1 MKRTLSLILIL
12 TMLLS
17 LAACGSK
24 DAAPTDDD
32 NAPSQEQGSGDA
44 QPGGTTG
51 TPDEPEQP
59 EQTQPTEQEPAD
71 SKPEQTQPADNSK
84 PKQEPVGEPEKEPAK
99 QPEQKPEPKP
109 AEKPAEGTSAE
120 PPTETPKPE
129 TPAED
134 KPAAAVDDAL
144 TILNAIWNT
153 YSDEEKFPAAGGD
166 SEHAVDGAPGSFDVS
181 NADSLSY
188 QLTFPA
194 DDASLIDSAASLVHM
209 MNLNTFTCGAFM
221 SPTRTT
227 SPGSRTTCAR
237 PFRPSTGCAASRISW
252 SSSQSGRVYFPCTET
267 RSWSTPSAI
276 SSWRAILPL
285 PPSMTRPSTHKT
297 AEKKRG
303 MPRILLFFFRLRAG
317 RFSYKIW
324 SEHIAA
330 RRKRHAEAKVEAEH
344 HLHIRAA
351 AGEPAADLP
360 LRADHRGRPDGLRKD
375 HRGELV
381 SGGARKGRAA
391 ARRPHQ
397 RVFRQSCDLLA
408 ERAGRLCRAA
418 STCCGS
424 MPVPRT
430 PPAAGCWRTIS
441 ARSCRGKRPAIC
453 SPTIFTCLQ
462 TRVTAFLCSLAAA
475 ARHVT

>member
-24 DAAPTDDD
+24 DAAPPDDG
-32 NAPSQEQGSGDA
+32 NVPPQEQGSGDA
-44 QPGGTTG
+44 QPGGTIG

-84 PKQEPVGEPEKEPAK
+84 PKQEPAK
-99 QPEQKPEPKP
+99 QPEQKPESKP

-188 QLTFPA
+188 LLTFPA

-209 MNLNTFTCGAFM
+209 MNLNTFTCGAFHVADANNVARLADDL
-221 SPTRTT
+221 RTT
-227 SPGSRTTCAR
+227 IQAKHWMCGFPDKLVIVTVG
-237 PFRPSTGCAASRISW
+237 
-252 SSSQSGRVYFPCTET
+252 QSVFSVYGNE
-267 RSWSTPSAI
+267 
-276 SSWRAILPL
+276 
-285 PPSMTRPSTHKT
+285 
-297 AEKKRG
+297 
-303 MPRILLFFFRLRAG
+303 
-317 RFSYKIW
+317 
-324 SEHIAA
+324 
-330 RRKRHAEAKVEAEH
+330 
-344 HLHIRAA
+344 
-351 AGEPAADLP
+351 
-360 LRADHRGRPDGLRKD
+360 
-375 HRGELV
+375 ELV
-381 SGGARKGRAA
+381 NT
-391 ARRPHQ
+391 
-397 RVFRQSCDLLA
+397 FRDKLLA
-408 ERAGRLCRAA
+408 SYSAA
-418 STCCGS
+418 TA
-424 MPVPRT
+424 VYDE
-430 PPAAGCWRTIS
+430 
-441 ARSCRGKRPAIC
+441 AIN
-453 SPTIFTCLQ
+453 
-462 TRVTAFLCSLAAA
+462 A
-475 ARHVT
+475 

>member
-24 DAAPTDDD
+24 DAAPTDDG
-32 NAPSQEQGSGDA
+32 NVPSQEQGGGEEQS
-44 QPGGTTG
+44 GGTTE

-84 PKQEPVGEPEKEPAK
+84 PKQEPAK

-188 QLTFPA
+188 LLTFPA

-209 MNLNTFTCGAFM
+209 MNLNTFTCGAFHVADANNVARLADDL
-221 SPTRTT
+221 RTT
-227 SPGSRTTCAR
+227 IQAKHWMCGFPDKLVIVTVGKSVLS
-237 PFRPSTGCAASRISW
+237 
-252 SSSQSGRVYFPCTET
+252 VYGNE
-267 RSWSTPSAI
+267 
-276 SSWRAILPL
+276 
-285 PPSMTRPSTHKT
+285 
-297 AEKKRG
+297 
-303 MPRILLFFFRLRAG
+303 
-317 RFSYKIW
+317 
-324 SEHIAA
+324 
-330 RRKRHAEAKVEAEH
+330 
-344 HLHIRAA
+344 
-351 AGEPAADLP
+351 
-360 LRADHRGRPDGLRKD
+360 
-375 HRGELV
+375 ELV
-381 SGGARKGRAA
+381 NTFRDKLLTSYSAA
-391 ARRPHQ
+391 TA
-397 RVFRQSCDLLA
+397 VYD
-408 ERAGRLCRAA
+408 E
-418 STCCGS
+418 
-424 MPVPRT
+424 
-430 PPAAGCWRTIS
+430 
-441 ARSCRGKRPAIC
+441 AIN
-453 SPTIFTCLQ
+453 
-462 TRVTAFLCSLAAA
+462 A
-475 ARHVT
+475 

>member
-24 DAAPTDDD
+24 DAAPPDDD

-71 SKPEQTQPADNSK
+71 SKPEQ
-84 PKQEPVGEPEKEPAK
+84 EPAR

-181 NADSLSY
+181 NADNLSY
-188 QLTFPA
+188 LLTFPA

-209 MNLNTFTCGAFM
+209 MNLNTFTCGAFHVADANNVARLADDL
-221 SPTRTT
+221 RTT
-227 SPGSRTTCAR
+227 IQAKHWMCGFPDKLVIVTVGQSVFSVYGNEELVNT
-237 PFRPSTGCAASRISW
+237 FRDKLLAS
-252 SSSQSGRVYFPCTET
+252 YPT
-267 RSWSTPSAI
+267 
-276 SSWRAILPL
+276 
-285 PPSMTRPSTHKT
+285 
-297 AEKKRG
+297 
-303 MPRILLFFFRLRAG
+303 
-317 RFSYKIW
+317 
-324 SEHIAA
+324 
-330 RRKRHAEAKVEAEH
+330 
-344 HLHIRAA
+344 AA
-351 AGEPAADLP
+351 AVYDE
-360 LRADHRGRPDGLRKD
+360 
-375 HRGELV
+375 
-381 SGGARKGRAA
+381 
-391 ARRPHQ
+391 
-397 RVFRQSCDLLA
+397 
-408 ERAGRLCRAA
+408 
-418 STCCGS
+418 
-424 MPVPRT
+424 
-430 PPAAGCWRTIS
+430 
-441 ARSCRGKRPAIC
+441 AIN
-453 SPTIFTCLQ
+453 
-462 TRVTAFLCSLAAA
+462 A
-475 ARHVT
+475 

>member
-24 DAAPTDDD
+24 DAAPTDDG
-32 NAPSQEQGSGDA
+32 NAPSQEQGGGEEQS
-44 QPGGTTG
+44 GGTTG

-59 EQTQPTEQEPAD
+59 EQTQPTEQEPTD
-71 SKPEQTQPADNSK
+71 NSKPEQEPA
-84 PKQEPVGEPEKEPAK
+84 GEPEKEPAK

-209 MNLNTFTCGAFM
+209 MNLNTFTCGAFHVADANNVARLADDL
-221 SPTRTT
+221 RTT
-227 SPGSRTTCAR
+227 IQAKRWMCGFPDKLVIVTVG
-237 PFRPSTGCAASRISW
+237 
-252 SSSQSGRVYFPCTET
+252 QSVFSVYGNE
-267 RSWSTPSAI
+267 
-276 SSWRAILPL
+276 
-285 PPSMTRPSTHKT
+285 
-297 AEKKRG
+297 
-303 MPRILLFFFRLRAG
+303 
-317 RFSYKIW
+317 
-324 SEHIAA
+324 
-330 RRKRHAEAKVEAEH
+330 
-344 HLHIRAA
+344 
-351 AGEPAADLP
+351 
-360 LRADHRGRPDGLRKD
+360 
-375 HRGELV
+375 ELV
-381 SGGARKGRAA
+381 NT
-391 ARRPHQ
+391 
-397 RVFRQSCDLLA
+397 FRDKLLT
-408 ERAGRLCRAA
+408 
-418 STCCGS
+418 SYS
-424 MPVPRT
+424 
-430 PPAAGCWRTIS
+430 
-441 ARSCRGKRPAIC
+441 
-453 SPTIFTCLQ
+453 
-462 TRVTAFLCSLAAA
+462 AAA
-475 ARHVT
+475 AVYDEAINA

>member
-24 DAAPTDDD
+24 DAAPADDD
-32 NAPSQEQGSGDA
+32 NAPPQEQGSGDP

-59 EQTQPTEQEPAD
+59 EQTQPAEQEPAD
-71 SKPEQTQPADNSK
+71 GKPEQEPA
-84 PKQEPVGEPEKEPAK
+84 GEPEKEPAR

-188 QLTFPA
+188 LLTFPA

-209 MNLNTFTCGAFM
+209 MNLNTFTCGAFHVADANNVARLADDL
-221 SPTRTT
+221 RTT
-227 SPGSRTTCAR
+227 IQAKRWMCGFPDKLVIVTVG
-237 PFRPSTGCAASRISW
+237 
-252 SSSQSGRVYFPCTET
+252 QSVLSVYGNE
-267 RSWSTPSAI
+267 
-276 SSWRAILPL
+276 
-285 PPSMTRPSTHKT
+285 
-297 AEKKRG
+297 
-303 MPRILLFFFRLRAG
+303 
-317 RFSYKIW
+317 
-324 SEHIAA
+324 
-330 RRKRHAEAKVEAEH
+330 
-344 HLHIRAA
+344 
-351 AGEPAADLP
+351 
-360 LRADHRGRPDGLRKD
+360 
-375 HRGELV
+375 ELV
-381 SGGARKGRAA
+381 NT
-391 ARRPHQ
+391 
-397 RVFRQSCDLLA
+397 FRDKLLA
-408 ERAGRLCRAA
+408 SYSAA
-418 STCCGS
+418 TA
-424 MPVPRT
+424 VYDE
-430 PPAAGCWRTIS
+430 
-441 ARSCRGKRPAIC
+441 AIN
-453 SPTIFTCLQ
+453 
-462 TRVTAFLCSLAAA
+462 A
-475 ARHVT
+475 